1 RPRRTGSGL
10 SGRPLVLDGAEG
22 LARGPPCA
30 TRGPD
35 AQVSSVRRSPGPAA
49 NAQMSALCGRRP
61 PHAVDLEG
69 GADTLYARSAM
80 SPERA
85 HAPAAP
91 AAGPSLTVVGASGL
105 RAADS
110 NGSSDPYCTCKLQG
124 DNHRLFKTN
133 IVRRSLN
140 PTWNFFYALPDSTR
154 GRVLKFEVW
163 DHDAFTKDDFL
174 GTASLLVSRNPC
186 DASRE
191 FPLELR
197 LVGES
202 YMGNIAEGS
211 LKLILRGLLPS
222 DEAGPT
228 GSVGGGCDDTR
239 FAFGDVFRGFE
250 ELDEDQA

>member
-1 RPRRTGSGL
+1 SPSPARPVRAPRR
-10 SGRPLVLDGAEG
+10 
-22 LARGPPCA
+22 GP
-30 TRGPD
+30 
-35 AQVSSVRRSPGPAA
+35 VRRSPGPAA

-222 DEAGPT
+222 DEPHHRGRPRLLRGPRGVHAPSRSPT
-228 GSVGGGCDDTR
+228 SGFPRRATVGAATPPECLAPPGLRTNSD
-239 FAFGDVFRGFE
+239 AH
-250 ELDEDQA
+250 

>member
-1 RPRRTGSGL
+1 SPSPARPVRAPRR
-10 SGRPLVLDGAEG
+10 
-22 LARGPPCA
+22 GP
-30 TRGPD
+30 
-35 AQVSSVRRSPGPAA
+35 VRRSPGPAA

-140 PTWNFFYALPDSTR
+140 PTWNFFYALPERIAPPRPARRRRRAIRSAPSST
-154 GRVLKFEVW
+154 
-163 DHDAFTKDDFL
+163 HHA
-174 GTASLLVSRNPC
+174 ASVRRHRACTS
-186 DASRE
+186 
-191 FPLELR
+191 F
-197 LVGES
+197 
-202 YMGNIAEGS
+202 
-211 LKLILRGLLPS
+211 
-222 DEAGPT
+222 
-228 GSVGGGCDDTR
+228 R
-239 FAFGDVFRGFE
+239 FS
-250 ELDEDQA
+250 DQAFVETYVQQ